1 MPAARLPFIAA
12 TLAIGAMAV
21 ALAAILAGEA
31 TIPLYIGA
39 AIAAGTALA
48 LATAHLLAKRSSPE
62 AWAALAPLAIIT
74 GLLGVAAT
82 GASCGVACVAAAGPA
97 AAATLL
103 LPDLS
108 RLRNRAALRRNLARG
123 RRGSAA

>member
-1 MPAARLPFIAA
+1 MPAARLPFITG
-12 TLAIGAMAV
+12 TLAIAAITA
-21 ALAAILAGEA
+21 ALVAILAGEA
-31 TIPLYIGA
+31 TTPLYIGA

-62 AWAALAPLAIIT
+62 TWTTLAPLAIIT

-97 AAATLL
+97 AAATLF
-103 LPDLS
+103 LPDLA
-108 RLRNRAALRRNLARG
+108 RLRNRAALRRSFARG

>member
-12 TLAIGAMAV
+12 TLAIGAMAA

-31 TIPLYIGA
+31 TTPLYIGA
-39 AIAAGTALA
+39 AITAGTALA
-48 LATAHLLAKRSSPE
+48 LATAHLLAKRSSPG
-62 AWAALAPLAIIT
+62 AWTALAPLAIIT

-97 AAATLL
+97 AAATLF
-103 LPDLS
+103 LPDLA

-123 RRGSAA
+123 RRGSAV